1 MNNIYDLLYLLKI
14 KFGSFAR
21 SFNIIHKIRFC
32 NTKLDTQK
40 EVSGSRSPVLLCL
53 SYYVFLCKTQGMFR
67 HCTINSFLH

>member
-1 MNNIYDLLYLLKI
+1 MNNIYDLLHLLKI

-40 EVSGSRSPVLLCL
+40 EVSGSRIFIILLYL
-53 SYYVFLCKTQGMFR
+53 FYYVCPIMFSCAKHR
-67 HCTINSFLH
+67 ACSDTAP